1 MTMSQLSDPREY
13 DVFLSYRHHEPD
25 KTWVRK
31 TLYPKL
37 QEAGVRACIDFRD
50 FRLGEAIIT
59 EMERAVIGSRYT
71 LAILTPKYLEG
82 NFAEFENLIA
92 QHLGLEESALRLLL
106 VLREPCQP
114 SLRLRYKL
122 WLEMTNDV
130 EFEENFPRLVE
141 TIREADR

>member
-1 MTMSQLSDPREY
+1 MSQLSDPREY

-92 QHLGLEESALRLLL
+92 QHLSLEESAQRLLL

-141 TIREADR
+141 TIRASDR